1 MASLF
6 MDRASVHHFADNL
19 KRIVFSIN
27 RKSNSNQLN
36 PLNFLNQLKG
46 LKVDWV
52 ALKVAKT
59 LIISISTLFMS

>member
-6 MDRASVHHFADNL
+6 MDRTSVHHFADNL